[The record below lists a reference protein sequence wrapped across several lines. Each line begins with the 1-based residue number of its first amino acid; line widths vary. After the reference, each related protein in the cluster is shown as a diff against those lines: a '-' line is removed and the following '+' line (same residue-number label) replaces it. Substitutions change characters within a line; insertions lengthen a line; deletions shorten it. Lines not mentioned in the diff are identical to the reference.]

1 MSLEDTLTDLHTV
14 LEADIFT
21 SDENGLGTRSLP
33 DVYRKVEDMRDLLRR
48 DRQEIRHAQDV
59 MNIKYKNELVGW
71 LTQAGNYLNLRQ
83 MDVQRFNN
91 SYENMLAYYAGRV
104 IDHLSAGE
112 NTPLEVGIAQNRFM
126 KYKERIARGIAL

>member
-1 MSLEDTLTDLHTV
+1 MSLEETLRDLHTV

-21 SDENGLGTRSLP
+21 SDDGQLGVRGFQPGKS
-33 DVYRKVEDMRDLLRR
+33 KVEHMRKLLRR
-48 DRQEIRHAQDV
+48 DKEVIRHAQDV